1 MSNNDNAS
9 KITNILNSKAFAI
22 TKKVL
27 WGVIYGIFAIVIIAV
42 AWLAIDKFILGS
54 TVPSVLGYA
63 TLTVETGS
71 MESELQIG
79 DLILIKDTGDYKIG
93 DIVTYM
99 HEGDK
104 IPTTHR
110 IINYTE
116 GGFITKGDANNVKDT
131 DIVPSDIVIGEVV
144 KVFPKVG
151 LFAKWVKVDG
161 WMYIVA
167 ILVII
172 ALGSLIVK
180 VEGTPDGEKTEDNS
194 ESKEENQQ
202 NSKEENNEPEA
213 ENEPSDNKDIE

>member
-1 MSNNDNAS
+1 MSNQENLEKNRS
-9 KITNILNSKAFAI
+9 SGNLLAI
-22 TKKVL
+22 VKKVL
-27 WGVIYGIFAIVIIAV
+27 WGIVYGVFAIVLVAV
-42 AWLAIDKFILGS
+42 IWLGIDKFIMGS
-54 TVPSVLGYA
+54 PVPSILGYA
-63 TLTVETGS
+63 TLTIETGS
-71 MESELQIG
+71 MESELLIG

>member
-1 MSNNDNAS
+1 MIRYIPGKTRVKTEFFKN
-9 KITNILNSKAFAI
+9 ITFGDIMLAI
-22 TKKVL
+22 ACL
-27 WGVIYGIFAIVIIAV
+27 IFAIVIIAV

-194 ESKEENQQ
+194 EPKEENQQ
-202 NSKEENNEPEA
+202 NTKEENNEPEA